1 MAHIVTMSDESQSAT
16 RDAQSATVNPQSAIR
31 ESPLELRDS
40 AVACASP
47 TKAAEPPTPEVAPEP
62 WSHPWHDQL
71 GLLYH
76 RAITDKLRRQPAL
89 LEVAKENL
97 RRWIAAEPDTTPSQ
111 ARREWQRILDT
122 ETLEE
127 IIRLMT
133 DPTEEGH
140 RRRQSTP
147 FAGILTP
154 EERRAIR
161 DQLL

>member
-1 MAHIVTMSDESQSAT
+1 MPDPSEM
-16 RDAQSATVNPQSAIR
+16 R
-31 ESPLELRDS
+31 EP
-40 AVACASP
+40 AASYP
-47 TKAAEPPTPEVAPEP
+47 KAAEPLARPEP

-71 GLLYH
+71 GLRYH
-76 RAITDKLRRQPAL
+76 QAIAEKVRRQPAL
-89 LEVAKENL
+89 LEIARENL
-97 RRWIAAEPDTTPSQ
+97 RRWSAAEPDVTLSQ

-122 ETLEE
+122 GDVAE
-127 IIRLMT
+127 IIRLIT

>member
-1 MAHIVTMSDESQSAT
+1 MPDPSEMHDRAA
-16 RDAQSATVNPQSAIR
+16 AF
-31 ESPLELRDS
+31 SP
-40 AVACASP
+40 P
-47 TKAAEPPTPEVAPEP
+47 AEAGHPPTAPAIPEP
-62 WSHPWHDQL
+62 WSHPWHDQFA
-71 GLLYH
+71 LLYH
-76 RAITDKLRRQPAL
+76 RAMAEKIRRQPAL
-89 LEVAKENL
+89 VEIARENL
-97 RRWIAAEPDTTPSQ
+97 RRWFAAEPGATPSQ
-111 ARREWQRILDT
+111 ARREWQRILEGEDVD
-122 ETLEE
+122 E

>member
-1 MAHIVTMSDESQSAT
+1 MSDSSEM
-16 RDAQSATVNPQSAIR
+16 R
-31 ESPLELRDS
+31 ES
-40 AVACASP
+40 
-47 TKAAEPPTPEVAPEP
+47 AALYKPEVEAAAPEP

-76 RAITDKLRRQPAL
+76 RAIAEKIRREPGLVEIARG
-89 LEVAKENL
+89 NL
-97 RRWIAAEPDTTPSQ
+97 RRWLSAEPHAQPSQ
-111 ARREWQRILDT
+111 ARREWEQILASQD
-122 ETLEE
+122 LPE
-127 IIRLMT
+127 IIRIMT
-133 DPTEEGH
+133 DPSEEGH

>member
-1 MAHIVTMSDESQSAT
+1 MPDPSEMHEPAAGYGPPAEA
-16 RDAQSATVNPQSAIR
+16 
-31 ESPLELRDS
+31 
-40 AVACASP
+40 ASP
-47 TKAAEPPTPEVAPEP
+47 PTDTVAPEP
-62 WSHPWHDQL
+62 WSHPWHDRL

-76 RAITDKLRRQPAL
+76 RAMAEKIRRQPAL
-89 LEVAKENL
+89 LEIARENL
-97 RRWIAAEPDTTPSQ
+97 RRWMAAEPDATLSQ
-111 ARREWQRILDT
+111 ARSEWQWRLDC
-122 ETLEE
+122 ESVEE

-140 RRRQSTP
+140 RLRQSTP

>member
-1 MAHIVTMSDESQSAT
+1 MREPSA
-16 RDAQSATVNPQSAIR
+16 SYP
-31 ESPLELRDS
+31 
-40 AVACASP
+40 
-47 TKAAEPPTPEVAPEP
+47 KGAEPVARPEP

-71 GLLYH
+71 GLRYH
-76 RAITDKLRRQPAL
+76 EAIAEKVRRQPAL
-89 LEVAKENL
+89 LEIARENL
-97 RRWIAAEPDTTPSQ
+97 RRWSAAEPDVTLSQ
-111 ARREWQRILDT
+111 ARREWQRILDAGDVAD
-122 ETLEE
+122 
-127 IIRLMT
+127 IIRLIT

>member
-1 MAHIVTMSDESQSAT
+1 MSDPSEM
-16 RDAQSATVNPQSAIR
+16 R
-31 ESPLELRDS
+31 EP
-40 AVACASP
+40 
-47 TKAAEPPTPEVAPEP
+47 AAAYDPPAEAVAPEP

-76 RAITDKLRRQPAL
+76 RAIVEKIRHQPAL
-89 LEVAKENL
+89 LEIARENL
-97 RRWIAAEPDTTPSQ
+97 RRWLAAEPEATPSQ
-111 ARREWQRILDT
+111 ARREWQQILASEDTTEIVRI
-122 ETLEE
+122 
-127 IIRLMT
+127 MT

-147 FAGILTP
+147 FAGILTL